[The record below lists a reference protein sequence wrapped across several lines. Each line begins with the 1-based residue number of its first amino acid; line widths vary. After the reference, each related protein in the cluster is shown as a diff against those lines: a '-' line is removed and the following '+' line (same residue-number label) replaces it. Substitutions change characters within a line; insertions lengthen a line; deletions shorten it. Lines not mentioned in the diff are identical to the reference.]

1 MTRALIIG
9 SSHVNRLRTYVN
21 SNCSTRNFSFGN
33 DPLVRFYGISG
44 GRVNKTG
51 HCTRW
56 ERVISD
62 IRPHHL
68 VFHADGNDSD
78 QNSCEGFT
86 E

>member
-1 MTRALIIG
+1 M
-9 SSHVNRLRTYVN
+9 N

-33 DPLVRFYGISG
+33 EPLVRLYGING
-44 GRVNKTG
+44 GRVNKKE

-68 VFHADGNDSD
+68 VVHAGGNELD

-86 E
+86 DHHGKADTIFRLLLSSS

>member
-1 MTRALIIG
+1 MF
-9 SSHVNRLRTYVN
+9 VYP
-21 SNCSTRNFSFGN
+21 FGN
-33 DPLVRFYGISG
+33 DPLVRFNGISG
-44 GRVNKTG
+44 GRVNKKE

-68 VFHADGNDSD
+68 VFNAGGNDLD

-86 E
+86 EEYVY